1 MMLRTPFEE
10 ELEKLHNQF
19 YAMGTE
25 VAAQLK
31 KSLRAF
37 ISHDLELA
45 KEVIENDEIV
55 NNYETKLEKKS
66 LELIALQQPVSSDLR
81 TVITALKA
89 SSDVERMGDHAVAIA
104 KATIRIKGESR
115 MTDIETEIKKMGKA
129 ARHMVEE
136 ALEVYL
142 NGDEERAYEIAAS
155 DEIID
160 NYFRDIQAMT
170 VEGVRPVRRTGG
182 VRENPDAAFAAK
194 EYIQVLVYLERIGDY
209 ARNLCE
215 WVVYLKSGKIIEL

>member
-31 KSLRAF
+31 KAVRAF
-37 ISHDLELA
+37 ISHDRDLA

-66 LELIALQQPVSSDLR
+66 LEIIALQQPVSSDLR

-104 KATIRIKGESR
+104 QATIRIKGEER
-115 MTDIETEIKKMGKA
+115 LTEIEAEIKKMGKA
-129 ARHMVEE
+129 VRHMVED
-136 ALEVYL
+136 ALDVYL
-142 NGDEERAYEIAAS
+142 NSDEKRAYEIAAS
-155 DEIID
+155 DE
-160 NYFRDIQAMT
+160 AMT
-170 VEGVRPVRRTGG
+170 VEGVRK
-182 VRENPDAAFAAK
+182 NPDAAFAAK
-194 EYIQVLVYLERIGDY
+194 EYFQVLMYLERIGDY

>member
-31 KSLRAF
+31 KAVRAF
-37 ISHDLELA
+37 ISHDRDLA
-45 KEVIENDEIV
+45 KEVIDNDEIV

-66 LELIALQQPVSSDLR
+66 LEIIALQQPVSSDLR

-104 KATIRIKGESR
+104 KATIRIRIKGEER
-115 MTDIETEIKKMGKA
+115 LTEIEAEIKKMGKA
-129 ARHMVEE
+129 VRHMVED
-136 ALEVYL
+136 ALDVYL
-142 NGDEERAYEIAAS
+142 NSDEQRAYEIAAS

-170 VEGVRPVRRTGG
+170 VEGVRK
-182 VRENPDAAFAAK
+182 NPDAAFAAK
-194 EYIQVLVYLERIGDY
+194 EYFQVLMYLERIGDY